1 MSTDRQIAKVSSAA
15 AVVRLGLEQL
25 LAEAKDIT
33 NPAVRVEI
41 LRLLHPANT
50 PQDGII
56 DPLRDLVAELA
67 GQPSWEP
74 LPVRM
79 EQLRRGVQPKAQ
91 RTLMTPDAE
100 LAAEILDN
108 IALVANRY
116 ADIHA
121 QEPGSTAEL
130 EARLAVRRSVRAP
143 GRRASSTPCSC
154 TPLPTPP
161 RSPPPGGNRCC
172 SRRSTGACA
181 MAGVPPAGRTARTA
195 DAVLPERC
203 NLAFS
208 DGY

>member
-1 MSTDRQIAKVSSAA
+1 MSTDRQIAKVRSAA

-67 GQPSWEP
+67 GQPSWEL

-100 LAAEILDN
+100 LAAEILDPC
-108 IALVANRY
+108 A
-116 ADIHA
+116 
-121 QEPGSTAEL
+121 G
-130 EARLAVRRSVRAP
+130 ARQH
-143 GRRASSTPCSC
+143 RRAGG
-154 TPLPTPP
+154 PP
-161 RSPPPGGNRCC
+161 RRPPVRPRAWSQGIEHTVQLHALADTSSLAAAGWEPVLLAAIDRGLGYGGC
-172 SRRSTGACA
+172 SSGGPYGTYC
-181 MAGVPPAGRTARTA
+181 
-195 DAVLPERC
+195 
-203 NLAFS
+203 
-208 DGY
+208 